1 MESYISLNGVR
12 HAFTSALFEVTTG
25 LSSTFAL
32 LLTSSVGDTFWLS
45 GSITPSP
52 KTISDLATSTY
63 VLDASSVEDL
73 AFKLGSIDLAIV
85 PRMKLE
91 LRAQQHSASAFYFSS
106 VFNDLQVVFEIS
118 AHLVGMTDGGT

>member
-1 MESYISLNGVR
+1 MQSYISLNGVR

-32 LLTSSVGDTFWLS
+32 LLTSSVGETFWLS

-52 KTISDLATSTY
+52 KTISDLATSRY
-63 VLDASSVEDL
+63 VLEASSVEDL

-85 PRMKLE
+85 PSMNVA
-91 LRAQQHSASAFYFSS
+91 LRAQQHSASEFYFSS
-106 VFNDLQVVFEIS
+106 TLNDLQVVLEIS
-118 AHLVGMTDGGT
+118 AHLVGITDG